1 MFSKG
6 GKRRPRALRHLALQE
21 LGLVI
26 QEGEHSS
33 VDDARAGAQS
43 VDILDRVDIGLHRTC
58 KQRTSAGVNMMH
70 WVGSTRLQHAA
81 RSTL

>member
-6 GKRRPRALRHLALQE
+6 GKRKPRALRHLALQE

-33 VDDARAGAQS
+33 VDDARAGTFNYVLLIIKMCLWRGQLGKCYS
-43 VDILDRVDIGLHRTC
+43 C
-58 KQRTSAGVNMMH
+58 CYY
-70 WVGSTRLQHAA
+70 
-81 RSTL
+81 